1 MEALIDDLNVRE
13 LRDNLA
19 EHLSRVAA
27 GASLVVTSRGRP
39 VARLVPYVAAEARRF
54 GFMEG
59 QIAFLDEDDGME
71 TDIAASIIAELD
83 PPA

>member
-1 MEALIDDLNVRE
+1 MDGIVDGLNVRE
-13 LRDNLA
+13 LRENLA

-27 GASLVVTSRGRP
+27 GASLVVTSRGQP
-39 VARLVPYVAAEARRF
+39 VARIVPYVVAEARRF

-59 QIAFLDEDDGME
+59 QIAFLDADEAVPM
-71 TDIAASIIAELD
+71 DIAASIAAELD

>member
-1 MEALIDDLNVRE
+1 MGALIDDLNVRN

-27 GASLVVTSRGRP
+27 GASLVVTSRGQP
-39 VARLVPYVAAEARRF
+39 VARVMPYVAADARRL

-59 QIAFLDEDDGME
+59 QIAFLDADEGME
-71 TDIAASIIAELD
+71 ADIAASIAAELD
-83 PPA
+83 PLT